1 MGKQFGVFKLLKS
14 WPLYRDFFAGVEQ
27 ARRRAQEVADAEGWE
42 YLVVNFKEHREV
54 ARFYPPLYSAPKR
67 VGAT

>member
-1 MGKQFGVFKLLKS
+1 
-14 WPLYRDFFAGVEQ
+14 
-27 ARRRAQEVADAEGWE
+27 
-42 YLVVNFKEHREV
+42 LVVNFKEHREV